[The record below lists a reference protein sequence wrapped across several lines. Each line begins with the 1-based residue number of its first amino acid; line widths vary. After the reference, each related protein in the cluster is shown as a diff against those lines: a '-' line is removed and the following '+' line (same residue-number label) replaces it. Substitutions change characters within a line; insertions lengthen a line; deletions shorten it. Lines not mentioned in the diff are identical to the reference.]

1 MEELKLSKW
10 CGVFSTVRFLLLRNR
25 FIWAAKFIPDHLL
38 SFIYLLLLMFLLW
51 NVTKWHR
58 SFVLQV
64 YSSSY
69 LQTFP
74 FILLL
79 GSETELF
86 FFLLAVLCAIQ
97 CYIWAT
103 VCFIETSRT
112 FVIISSPLTPSFPL
126 SCHSSL
132 LFLSL
137 LLLLQLSDDNAQ
149 LEQQLLHNN
158 CSTT

>member
-1 MEELKLSKW
+1 MW
-10 CGVFSTVRFLLLRNR
+10 CFSIVKFLLLRNR

-38 SFIYLLLLMFLLW
+38 SFIYSLPLMIPLW
-51 NVTKWHR
+51 HVTKWHR
-58 SFVLQV
+58 NHVLQGCFSN
-64 YSSSY
+64 YF
-69 LQTFP
+69 QTFP

-79 GSETELF
+79 IFEREFT
-86 FFLLAVLCAIQ
+86 FFLAFFCAIQ

-103 VCFIETSRT
+103 VCFIEISRT

-137 LLLLQLSDDNAQ
+137 LVLLQLSDDNAQ
-149 LEQQLLHNN
+149 LEQQLLHNS

>member
-1 MEELKLSKW
+1 MNSKIY
-10 CGVFSTVRFLLLRNR
+10 SRPQ
-25 FIWAAKFIPDHLL
+25 I
-38 SFIYLLLLMFLLW
+38 SFIYSLPLVFLLW

-58 SFVLQV
+58 NLVLQV
-64 YSSSY
+64 CSSSY
-69 LQTFP
+69 FQTFH

-79 GSETELF
+79 IFETELN
-86 FFLLAVLCAIQ
+86 FFLLALPCAVQ

-103 VCFIETSRT
+103 VCFIEISRT
-112 FVIISSPLTPSFPL
+112 FVIISFSLTPSSPL

-149 LEQQLLHNN
+149 LEEQLLHNS